1 MGLERPSL
9 NMEDSNERII
19 VIGAGP
25 VGLVATAFLLDS
37 GIPVTLIEAT
47 ADLAQDLRASTFH
60 PPTLDF
66 LAQIGVTK
74 TLVDQGLI
82 CPEWQFRDRNE
93 GVVATFDLS
102 HLAGETNYPFR
113 LQCEQWKLTKALRA
127 FVDDHPDGNLVIE
140 TKATEISQSEDGVW
154 VIAEQKDGAKLKFKG
169 QYLIGTDGARSV
181 VRRSIGAQFE
191 GITIPEIFLS
201 LSTHFKYHEAIP
213 DLANIAYV
221 SDPSEW
227 LVLLRTPSL
236 WRVLLPTNPDDSE
249 DFIMNTDNIEA
260 RLQAVLK
267 TDQPYEVV
275 HKTAYRVHE
284 RIVDKYIE
292 GRIFLAGDAAHLNN
306 PLGGMGMNG
315 GIHDAV
321 NLVSKLVK
329 VWHGEPLE
337 TMGRYERQRRKVA
350 LETVQAQALRNRA
363 ILNATDPKQRSDY
376 YEDLRSTVEDATRHK
391 EFVMRSSMI
400 SSLRELEAVE

>member
-1 MGLERPSL
+1 MS
-9 NMEDSNERII
+9 DKNEQ
-19 VIGAGP
+19 VVVVGAGP
-25 VGLVATAFLLDS
+25 VGLVATAFLLDA

-66 LAQIGVTK
+66 LARINVTK
-74 TLVDQGLI
+74 TLVDQGLV
-82 CPEWQFRDRNE
+82 CHEWQFRDRTK

-102 HLAGETNYPFR
+102 HLSGETDYPFR

-127 FVDDHPDGNLVIE
+127 FVENHPDGRLLTE
-140 TKATEISQSEDGVW
+140 TRATEIGQDENGVW
-154 VIAEQKDGAKLKFKG
+154 VRATQADDTDIEVKG
-169 QYLIGTDGARSV
+169 RFLIGTDGARSII
-181 VRRSIGAQFE
+181 RRAIGASFD

-201 LSTHFKYHEAIP
+201 LSTHFKYHEAMP
-213 DLANIAYV
+213 DLANIAYI

-236 WRVLLPTNPDDSE
+236 WRVLLPTNPDDTE
-249 DFIMNTDNIEA
+249 EFIMDPENVEA
-260 RLQAVLK
+260 RLQAVLP
-267 TDQPYEVV
+267 TDRPYEVV

-284 RIVDKYIE
+284 RVVDKYLDA
-292 GRIFLAGDAAHLNN
+292 RIFLAGDAAHLNN

-321 NLVSKLVK
+321 NLVEKLIK

-337 TMGRYERQRRKVA
+337 SMERYQRQRRKVA

-376 YEDLRSTVEDATRHK
+376 YDDLRATVDDPQRHK

-400 SSLRELEAVE
+400 TSLRELEAVE

>member
-1 MGLERPSL
+1 MS
-9 NMEDSNERII
+9 DKSDQ
-19 VIGAGP
+19 VVVVGAGP
-25 VGLVATAFLLDS
+25 VGLVATAFLLDA

-66 LAQIGVTK
+66 LARIGVTK
-74 TLVDQGLI
+74 TLVDQGLV
-82 CPEWQFRDRNE
+82 CREWQFRDRND

-102 HLAGETNYPFR
+102 HLAGETDYPFR

-127 FVDDHPDGNLVIE
+127 FVEDHPDGTLVTQ
-140 TKATEISQSEDGVW
+140 TKATEVGQDETSIWVRATHADGVE
-154 VIAEQKDGAKLKFKG
+154 AEYGGRF
-169 QYLIGTDGARSV
+169 LIGTDGAHSII
-181 VRRSIGAQFE
+181 RRAIGANFD

-201 LSTHFKYHEAIP
+201 LSTHFKYHEAMP

-249 DFIMNTDNIEA
+249 EFIMDPANVEA
-260 RLQAVLK
+260 RLQAVLP
-267 TDQPYEVV
+267 TDRPYEVV

-284 RIVDKYIE
+284 RVDDKYLD
-292 GRIFLAGDAAHLNN
+292 GRVFLAGDAAHLNN

-321 NLVSKLVK
+321 NLVEKLIK

-337 TMGRYERQRRKVA
+337 SMDRYQRQRRKVA

-363 ILNATDPKQRSDY
+363 ILNATDPQQRADY
-376 YEDLRSTVEDATRHK
+376 YDELRATVDDAKQHK

-400 SSLRELEAVE
+400 TSLRELEMVE

>member
-1 MGLERPSL
+1 VE
-9 NMEDSNERII
+9 N
-19 VIGAGP
+19 
-25 VGLVATAFLLDS
+25 
-37 GIPVTLIEAT
+37 
-47 ADLAQDLRASTFH
+47 
-60 PPTLDF
+60 
-66 LAQIGVTK
+66 
-74 TLVDQGLI
+74 
-82 CPEWQFRDRNE
+82 
-93 GVVATFDLS
+93 
-102 HLAGETNYPFR
+102 
-113 LQCEQWKLTKALRA
+113 
-127 FVDDHPDGNLVIE
+127 HPDGKLLTE
-140 TKATEISQSEDGVW
+140 TRATEIGQDENGIWVRATHADESEVEVNGR
-154 VIAEQKDGAKLKFKG
+154 F
-169 QYLIGTDGARSV
+169 LIGTDGAHSII
-181 VRRSIGAQFE
+181 RRAIGANFD

-201 LSTHFKYHEAIP
+201 LSTHFKYHEAMP

-249 DFIMNTDNIEA
+249 DFIMDPENVEA
-260 RLQAVLK
+260 RLQAVLP
-267 TDQPYEVV
+267 TDRPYEVV

-284 RIVDKYIE
+284 RVVDKYLD

-321 NLVSKLVK
+321 NLVEKLVK

-337 TMGRYERQRRKVA
+337 SMERYQRQRRKVA

-363 ILNATDPKQRSDY
+363 ILNATDPKQRADY
-376 YEDLRSTVEDATRHK
+376 YDDLRATMGDPLRHK

-400 SSLRELEAVE
+400 TSLRELETVE

>member
-1 MGLERPSL
+1 MS
-9 NMEDSNERII
+9 DKNEQ
-19 VIGAGP
+19 VVVVGAGP
-25 VGLVATAFLLDS
+25 VGLVATAFLLDA

-66 LAQIGVTK
+66 LARINVTK
-74 TLVDQGLI
+74 TLVDQGLV
-82 CPEWQFRDRNE
+82 CHEWQFRDRTK

-102 HLAGETNYPFR
+102 HLSGETDYPFR

-127 FVDDHPDGNLVIE
+127 FVENHPDGRLLTE
-140 TKATEISQSEDGVW
+140 TRATEIGQDENGVW
-154 VIAEQKDGAKLKFKG
+154 VRATQADDTDIEVKG
-169 QYLIGTDGARSV
+169 RFLIGTDGARSII
-181 VRRSIGAQFE
+181 RRAIGANFD

-201 LSTHFKYHEAIP
+201 LSTHFKYHEAMP
-213 DLANIAYV
+213 DLANIAYI

-236 WRVLLPTNPDDSE
+236 WRVLLPTNPDDTE
-249 DFIMNTDNIEA
+249 EFIMDPENVEA
-260 RLQAVLK
+260 RLQAVLP
-267 TDQPYEVV
+267 TDRPYEVV

-284 RIVDKYIE
+284 RVVDKYLDE
-292 GRIFLAGDAAHLNN
+292 RIFLAGDAAHLNN

-321 NLVSKLVK
+321 NLVEKLIK

-337 TMGRYERQRRKVA
+337 SMERYQRQRRKVA

-376 YEDLRSTVEDATRHK
+376 YDDLRATVDDPQRHK

-400 SSLRELEAVE
+400 TSLRELEAVE

>member
-1 MGLERPSL
+1 MSYK
-9 NMEDSNERII
+9 NEQ
-19 VIGAGP
+19 VVVVGAGP
-25 VGLVATAFLLDS
+25 VGLVATAFLLDAD
-37 GIPVTLIEAT
+37 IPVTLIEAT

-66 LAQIGVTK
+66 LARIGITK
-74 TLVDQGLI
+74 TLVDQGLV
-82 CPEWQFRDRNE
+82 CHEWQFRDRTE

-102 HLAGETNYPFR
+102 HLAGETDYPFR
-113 LQCEQWKLTKALRA
+113 LQCEQWKLTKALRK
-127 FVDDHPDGNLVIE
+127 FVENHPDGKLLTE
-140 TKATEISQSEDGVW
+140 TRATEIGQDENGIWVRATHADESEVEVNGR
-154 VIAEQKDGAKLKFKG
+154 F
-169 QYLIGTDGARSV
+169 LIGTDGAHSII
-181 VRRSIGAQFE
+181 RRAIGANFD

-201 LSTHFKYHEAIP
+201 LSTHFKYHEAMP

-249 DFIMNTDNIEA
+249 EFIMDPENVEA
-260 RLQAVLK
+260 RLQAVLP
-267 TDQPYEVV
+267 TDRPYEVV

-284 RIVDKYIE
+284 RVVDKYLD

-321 NLVSKLVK
+321 NLVEKLVK

-337 TMGRYERQRRKVA
+337 SMERYQRQRRKVA
-350 LETVQAQALRNRA
+350 LETVQTQALRNRA
-363 ILNATDPKQRSDY
+363 ILNATDPKQRADY
-376 YEDLRSTVEDATRHK
+376 YDDLRATVDDPLRHK

-400 SSLRELEAVE
+400 TSLRELETVE

>member
-1 MGLERPSL
+1 MSYK
-9 NMEDSNERII
+9 NEQ
-19 VIGAGP
+19 VVVVGAGP
-25 VGLVATAFLLDS
+25 VGLVATAFLLDA

-66 LAQIGVTK
+66 LARIGITK
-74 TLVDQGLI
+74 TLVDQGLV
-82 CPEWQFRDRNE
+82 CHEWQFRDRTE

-102 HLAGETNYPFR
+102 HLAGETDYPFR
-113 LQCEQWKLTKALRA
+113 LQCEQWKLTKALRE
-127 FVDDHPDGNLVIE
+127 FVENHPDGKLLTE
-140 TKATEISQSEDGVW
+140 TRATEIGQDENGIWVRATHADESEVEVNGR
-154 VIAEQKDGAKLKFKG
+154 F
-169 QYLIGTDGARSV
+169 LIGTDGAHSII
-181 VRRSIGAQFE
+181 RRAIGANFD

-201 LSTHFKYHEAIP
+201 LSTHFKYHEAMP

-249 DFIMNTDNIEA
+249 DFIMDPENVEA
-260 RLQAVLK
+260 RLQAVLS
-267 TDQPYEVV
+267 TDRPYEVV

-284 RIVDKYIE
+284 RVVDKYLD

-321 NLVSKLVK
+321 NLVEKLVK

-337 TMGRYERQRRKVA
+337 SMERYQRQRRKVA

-363 ILNATDPKQRSDY
+363 ILNATDPKQRADY
-376 YEDLRSTVEDATRHK
+376 YDDLRATVGDPLRHK

-400 SSLRELEAVE
+400 TSLRELETVE

>member
-1 MGLERPSL
+1 MS
-9 NMEDSNERII
+9 DKNEQ
-19 VIGAGP
+19 VVVVGAGP
-25 VGLVATAFLLDS
+25 VGLVATAFLLDA

-66 LAQIGVTK
+66 LALINVTK

-82 CPEWQFRDRNE
+82 CHEWQFRDRTK

-102 HLAGETNYPFR
+102 HLTGETDYPFR

-127 FVDDHPDGNLVIE
+127 FVEGHPDGRLLTE
-140 TKATEISQSEDGVW
+140 TRATEIGQDENGVW
-154 VIAEQKDGAKLKFKG
+154 VRATQADDTDIEVKG
-169 QYLIGTDGARSV
+169 RFLIGTDGARSII
-181 VRRSIGAQFE
+181 RRAIGANFD

-201 LSTHFKYHEAIP
+201 LSTHFKYHEAMP
-213 DLANIAYV
+213 DLANIAYI

-236 WRVLLPTNPDDSE
+236 WRVLLPTNPDDTE
-249 DFIMNTDNIEA
+249 EFIMDPENVEA
-260 RLQAVLK
+260 RLQAVLP
-267 TDQPYEVV
+267 TDHPYEVV

-284 RIVDKYIE
+284 RVVDKYLDA
-292 GRIFLAGDAAHLNN
+292 RIFLAGDAAHLNN

-321 NLVSKLVK
+321 NLVEKLIK

-337 TMGRYERQRRKVA
+337 SMERYQRQRRKVA

-376 YEDLRSTVEDATRHK
+376 YDDLRATVDDPQRHK

-400 SSLRELEAVE
+400 TSLRELEAVE